1 MKVSGKV
8 MTKSLYIRI
17 YLDITVVREMK
28 MNIGEVCG
36 ILASIVSVVGIV
48 VNAMP
53 IVTGLVGLLLGLG
66 IFGVAREAAQIA
78 QRK

>member
-1 MKVSGKV
+1 
-8 MTKSLYIRI
+8 
-17 YLDITVVREMK
+17 MK

-66 IFGVAREAAQIA
+66 IFGVARETAQIA